1 MALFDFRK
9 RSKPAESQ
17 VGVVEAITLNSSG
30 ILSGHGYHMLSEAPE
45 VASAIWLI
53 ADLISTMPI
62 HLMENRDNGDIR
74 IHDALARKIDVDPW
88 SLGTRQTWVHW
99 IVETELTEGEAIV
112 IPQTA
117 GPLIADLTPA
127 PHASLY
133 RPVGSRTYN
142 ARFNGQTF
150 DADNILH
157 FRLRPDPLYPWR
169 GAGPQVQLR
178 QVVDSIIQTTETK
191 TAYMSSEYKPPLIV
205 RVDAENDL
213 QDEKK
218 RRKFINSYLSR
229 SNKAEPLIIPAGLM
243 EISQAKP
250 LSLTDLA
257 IKDGVELDR
266 KTVASIFGIPGFLL
280 GVGTFNKDE
289 YNTFISRTILPIC
302 RGIEQELTKKLLQ
315 SENRYFRFN
324 ARSLYSY
331 SLQELSQI
339 ALNMR
344 NAGLMT
350 GNEGRNWIDLPPRAG
365 LDDLVML
372 ENYLPADRLGDQKK
386 LNNPVIP
393 KEDEENA

>member
-45 VASAIWLI
+45 VASAIWII

-99 IVETELTEGEAIV
+99 IVETELTEGEAVV

-169 GAGPQVQLR
+169 GVGPQVQLR